1 MSTLSLH
8 LAIHTA
14 NIEIR
19 KATRASDDYAY
30 ASTETLFNALWEIAP
45 QVEYSDKP
53 WEISLGG
60 DSSGSWVA
68 KIVKESAP
76 HHKMLILS
84 SCNKSVVIEPVK
96 LCGDGPK
103 RLGVWMGSRGVQIF
117 DTLGDDL
124 RHLIQ
129 NVIREGDFYGDEP
142 TAISR
147 MAKVSAKEVFDLL
160 NVSDAK
166 PLDELPPP
174 DVWMAELKEVLD
186 SKYPNGRAEDVD
198 AELFKG
204 PVKEGFIPS
213 ELVGSREGN
222 PPTLTATCRA
232 LTDLDPERRK
242 EIIDGILGPNP
253 GMFRSGSVGQRWQP
267 IGGKELAKNLREYQE
282 EQRSKLPRDAEGNVA
297 DFVPDDSPTR

>member
-45 QVEYSDKP
+45 QVEYCEDP
-53 WEISLGG
+53 WNISLGG
-60 DSSGSWVA
+60 DVSGSWIA
-68 KIVKESAP
+68 KVVKESAP
-76 HHKMLILS
+76 QHKMLLLS

-103 RLGVWMGSRGVQIF
+103 RLGIWMTGRGVQIF

-124 RHLIQ
+124 REIIQ
-129 NVIREGDFYGDEP
+129 NVIREGDVYGDEP

-147 MAKVSAKEVFDLL
+147 MAKVSARVVYDLID
-160 NVSDAK
+160 VSDAK
-166 PLDELPPP
+166 TLDELPPP
-174 DVWMAELKEVLD
+174 DAWMAELKEVLD
-186 SKYPNGRAEDVD
+186 NKYPNGRAEDVD

-204 PVKEGFIPS
+204 PK
-213 ELVGSREGN
+213 
-222 PPTLTATCRA
+222 
-232 LTDLDPERRK
+232 
-242 EIIDGILGPNP
+242 P
-253 GMFRSGSVGQRWQP
+253 GMLRGGSLGQRWQP

-282 EQRSKLPRDAEGNVA
+282 EQSRKLPRDAEGNVA
-297 DFVPDDSPTR
+297 DFVPDDSTTR

>member
-30 ASTETLFNALWEIAP
+30 APTETLFNALWEIAP
-45 QVEYSDKP
+45 QVEYCEDP
-53 WEISLGG
+53 WNISLGG
-60 DSSGSWVA
+60 DVSGSWIA
-68 KIVKESAP
+68 KVVKETAP
-76 HHKMLILS
+76 QHKMLLLS

-103 RLGVWMGSRGVQIF
+103 RLGIWMTGRGVQIF

-129 NVIREGDFYGDEP
+129 NVIREGNLYGDEP

-186 SKYPNGRAEDVD
+186 NKYPNGRAEDVD

-204 PVKEGFIPS
+204 PIKEGFIPS